1 VRKDVDSS
9 DQTTVSERNAKSAA
23 MAAAEGRANN
33 QSCEWSRSSG
43 APFLST
49 LHAFFR

>member
-1 VRKDVDSS
+1 MDSNW
-9 DQTTVSERNAKSAA
+9 QQRLELITTLK
-23 MAAAEGRANN
+23 
-33 QSCEWSRSSG
+33 SCEWSRSSG